1 MEKPNVFKIPQA
13 GRLADKYEGAGHGL
27 AATVNGELIDYV
39 YLRSEFPDFDGDS
52 ESVMELLD
60 SPLIGPTVRRLQALG
75 SVHVGMISCWEF
87 VEL

>member
-1 MEKPNVFKIPQA
+1 M
-13 GRLADKYEGAGHGL
+13 
-27 AATVNGELIDYV
+27 IDYV